1 MATCRYVVGEDRED
15 RKGDLVTEVRDGDE
29 IARDAR
35 WEWRLI
41 YKALISIAIMGI
53 VVVVREMF
61 L

>member
-1 MATCRYVVGEDRED
+1 M
-15 RKGDLVTEVRDGDE
+15 TEVRDGDE

>member
-1 MATCRYVVGEDRED
+1 MGEDRKN
-15 RKGDLVTEVRDGDE
+15 RKGGLVTDVRDRDE

-41 YKALISIAIMGI
+41 YKALISIAVVGI